1 VRRSIMIVLIAILAL
16 ALAAPTVLAQSNG
29 GAPEVVDRT
38 IELPVKNPN
47 APPTDLASLGCTFP
61 LRFEITGKEKEIA
74 LPDGGTILTA
84 PGENVTVTNLATN
97 ESVTYNITGVTFS
110 SAPDQDGIVY
120 FVITGRNLAL
130 DPNGTFLNIGRFTF
144 ALDLNNPEHPI
155 FAVQKG
161 KGQAI
166 DVCQVLS

>member
-1 VRRSIMIVLIAILAL
+1 VRRTTMIVLIAILAL
-16 ALAAPTVLAQSNG
+16 ALAAPTVLAQDNG

-38 IELPVKNPN
+38 FDVPVQDPK
-47 APPTDLASLGCTFP
+47 APPTDIASLGCDFP
-61 LRFEITGKEKEIA
+61 LRLEVTGKEKQIA
-74 LPDGGTILTA
+74 LPDGGAILTA
-84 PGENVTVTNLATN
+84 PGQNVTVTNLETG

-110 SAPDQDGIVY
+110 SAPDQNGIVY

-144 ALDLNNPEHPI
+144 ALDTDNQEHPI

-166 DVCQVLS
+166 DVCEVLS